1 MKNYDLF
8 EDLEHYYGRKRTQS
22 YKPSHVCYCFYL
34 YCKNYNKLEK
44 LLKNNIRSKLFFNY
58 CPSFF
63 TFLINF

>member
-44 LLKNNIRSKLFFNY
+44 LLKNNIRSKL
-58 CPSFF
+58 
-63 TFLINF
+63 